1 MNSKTNNMR
10 LFFSILIFAF
20 TISSC
25 RKDQCGKVIF
35 QTTSYDTIIPHP
47 YFPAY
52 PGSWWEYNDS
62 SRIET
67 YADWQ
72 RFNYVQYKKGNCEAF
87 VKDSVFVPVVVDEK
101 PQFLHYDR
109 YISQKEYCFNDQS
122 AEILFNSASNQWPSW
137 TNPKNCFSGYG
148 ENGDPR
154 RTRQIINVLDSFSV
168 NGITYNDILVIQE
181 QSLQYIYVTFTTTYY
196 YAKNIGIIR
205 EIHDPAN
212 PADTINDDTLDLISY
227 YIAN

>member
-1 MNSKTNNMR
+1 MR
-10 LFFSILIFAF
+10 HLFFVIMF
-20 TISSC
+20 TFIIHSC
-25 RKDQCGKVIF
+25 RKDECGTVHF
-35 QTTSYDTIIPHP
+35 QTTSYDTIMPHP

-87 VKDSVFVPVVVDEK
+87 VKDSVFVPVVVDKK

-109 YISQKEYCFNDQS
+109 YISQKEYCFNEQS
-122 AEILFNSASNQWPSW
+122 VDILFNSSGNQWQSW
-137 TNPKNCFSGYG
+137 RDPKSCYNGKGANPVEK
-148 ENGDPR
+148 
-154 RTRQIINVLDSFSV
+154 RQRKIINELDSFSV
-168 NGITYNDILVIQE
+168 NGIQYHDIMVIQE
-181 QSLQYIYVTFTTTYY
+181 KSFYSIYLNFTTTYY

-212 PADTINDDTLDLISY
+212 PADTINDDTLDLTSY

>member
-1 MNSKTNNMR
+1 MR
-10 LFFSILIFAF
+10 YLFVMIMFTF
-20 TISSC
+20 TIYGC

-35 QTTSYDTIIPHP
+35 QTTSYDTIMPHP

-122 AEILFNSASNQWPSW
+122 VDILFNSTSNQWGSW
-137 TNPKNCFSGYG
+137 TNPKYCYHSKVGHDT
-148 ENGDPR
+148 ETR
-154 RTRQIINVLDSFSV
+154 SRQIISTLDSFSI
-168 NGITYNDILVIQE
+168 NGTPYYDILVIKE
-181 QSLQYIYVTFTTTYY
+181 RAASNGYLWRTTTYY